1 MLLTVLSDDGIVVVE
16 ASFEHTIPSQSVRG
30 IAMENTI
37 YDGQRL
43 TLDQYLDTPETTN
56 RYELVYGVV
65 REPPAP
71 AWGHQTIVARSFG
84 HLDRHVAGLEL
95 GKMGLSPLDVVLD
108 ANNHLVVQPDIVFV
122 STARTHIIR
131 DRLWG
136 APDLVVEVL
145 SPGSRRY
152 DRDVKREWYE
162 RYGVLEQWVVD
173 PVSRSVEVA
182 NLSLLADPP
191 VEFDENAILRSVVL
205 PRLRLR
211 VGRIFE
217 AKHQ

>member
-1 MLLTVLSDDGIVVVE
+1 MTN
-16 ASFEHTIPSQSVRG
+16 AP
-30 IAMENTI
+30 
-37 YDGQRL
+37 YDGQPL
-43 TLDQYLDTPETTN
+43 TVDEYLATPETTK

-65 REPPAP
+65 REPAAP
-71 AWGHQTIVARSFG
+71 AWNHQTIVARLFG
-84 HLDRHVAGLEL
+84 HLDRHVTRLEI
-95 GKMGLSPLDVVLD
+95 GKVGLSPLDVVMD
-108 ANNHLVVQPDIVFV
+108 SHNHLVVQPDIVFV

-145 SPGSRRY
+145 SPGTRRY

-173 PVSRSVEVA
+173 PAARTVEVA
-182 NLSLLADPP
+182 NLSVLAPPP
-191 VEFDENAILRSVVL
+191 VEFDEHAIVRSRVL

-211 VGRIFE
+211 VGRVFT
-217 AKHQ
+217 A